1 MDVASRRPLDH
12 DVPGDASRRIEERH
26 EHSCREPYPTRCR
39 VILFNAMGGMDMKP
53 AIIGLVGTLV
63 VAGCNTVSYSGP
75 GLEPIPGSITY
86 SGQPRT
92 KLTKSP
98 VGSAFPH
105 DFIDQYGQQVEETY
119 IIQPDRSL
127 MIAHRRYKPIR
138 FFGD

>member
-1 MDVASRRPLDH
+1 
-12 DVPGDASRRIEERH
+12 
-26 EHSCREPYPTRCR
+26 
-39 VILFNAMGGMDMKP
+39 MKP

-98 VGSAFPH
+98 VGSAF
-105 DFIDQYGQQVEETY
+105 
-119 IIQPDRSL
+119 R
-127 MIAHRRYKPIR
+127 MISSTSTASRWKKPTSSNPT
-138 FFGD
+138 GA